1 MFSVNPFTLAGAT
14 DKEIKTAYRSLS
26 RQYHPDKNTD
36 SDDAQEKADQMAE
49 HGKANAVLSDPEQKA
64 VYDKW
69 GCKGIHAGQLLG
81 GIDRVNR
88 FTMFIVKCSLP
99 SNG

>member
-1 MFSVNPFTLAGAT
+1 M
-14 DKEIKTAYRSLS
+14 EIKTAYRSLS
-26 RQYHPDKNTD
+26 RQYHLDKNTD
-36 SDDAQEKADQMAE
+36 SADAQEKADQMAE
-49 HGKANAVLSDPEQKA
+49 LGKANAVLSDPEQKA

-69 GCKGIHAGQLLG
+69 GSKGIHAGQLLG

-99 SNG
+99 ADA